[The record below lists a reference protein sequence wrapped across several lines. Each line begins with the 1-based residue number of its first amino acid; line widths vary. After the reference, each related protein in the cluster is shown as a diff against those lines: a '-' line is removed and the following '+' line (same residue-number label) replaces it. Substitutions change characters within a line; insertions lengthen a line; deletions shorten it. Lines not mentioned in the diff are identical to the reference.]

1 VYIGFALFPLINYFR
16 LGGCDV
22 SLPKG
27 YNLTFRRRGSW
38 CKVKTPTEF
47 STDDSDHLF
56 TPHEASRILPDIKLR
71 LKEIIERKKMADE
84 LKDEIERYGLVGF
97 ETPELVRKNQE
108 LDTVVKDLMARVS
121 ELEDLG
127 VRVRDIDSGLID
139 FPANR
144 FGNTVYLCWRYGE
157 SDIEFWHAA
166 NEGFSGR
173 KSLKQQVI
181 SP

>member
-1 VYIGFALFPLINYFR
+1 
-16 LGGCDV
+16 
-22 SLPKG
+22 
-27 YNLTFRRRGSW
+27 
-38 CKVKTPTEF
+38 
-47 STDDSDHLF
+47 
-56 TPHEASRILPDIKLR
+56 
-71 LKEIIERKKMADE
+71 M
-84 LKDEIERYGLVGF
+84 GF
-97 ETPELVRKNQE
+97 ETPELLEKNQE

-127 VRVRDIDSGLID
+127 VRVRDIDTGLID
-139 FPANR
+139 FPAIR

-157 SDIEFWHAA
+157 SEIEYWHSA